1 MSGAKVWKVAIGVI
15 AMLTIAL
22 LALLPVNA
30 KDKYETISGRMY
42 GTSTQMGRNAGI
54 ELTIYRAS
62 TDEERQALVQ
72 AFKQGQ
78 SEGLN
83 KALSKMKGVGRISL
97 TGTIGYDV
105 AFIRIIPTDVGRKV
119 RFVTNR
125 KIAFGEARNQTR
137 SAAYDLTAG
146 EFNLNDQDTKK
157 SEGTLFPAAQLVVND
172 QGELQ
177 WELNQN
183 PWRINGIID
192 WRPKEEK

>member
-1 MSGAKVWKVAIGVI
+1 MSGKLWKVTVLTIVTVGVL
-15 AMLTIAL
+15 MLT
-22 LALLPVNA
+22 LAPVSA

-42 GTSTQMGRNAGI
+42 GTSTQMGRNAGV

-62 TDEERQALVQ
+62 TEDERQALIQ

-78 SEGLN
+78 SEGLS
-83 KALSKMKGVGRISL
+83 KALSKMKSVGRISL

-105 AFIRIIPTDVGRKV
+105 AFIRIVPTDVGRRI

-137 SAAYDLTAG
+137 SMAFDLTAG
-146 EFNLNDQDTKK
+146 EFLLNDQDTKK
-157 SEGTLFPAAQLVVND
+157 SEGMLYPAAQLVINND
-172 QGELQ
+172 GEPQ

-183 PWRINGIID
+183 PWRVNGIID